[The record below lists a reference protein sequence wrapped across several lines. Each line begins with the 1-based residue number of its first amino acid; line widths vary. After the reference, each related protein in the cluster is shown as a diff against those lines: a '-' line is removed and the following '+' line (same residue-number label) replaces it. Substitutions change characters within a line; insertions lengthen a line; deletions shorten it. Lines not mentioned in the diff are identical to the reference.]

1 MMKLS
6 PIFCDGMILQ
16 RDVPVRIWGEADKPV
31 TVSLDFN
38 SAVFWP
44 TDGTFEITLPPH
56 KAGGPYT
63 MFVECGGVV
72 TKLHDIYYGD
82 VYLAGGQSNMGLTL
96 ADAPQELDKCENV
109 VRIFT
114 QDRKWE
120 CDKRPDTDMK
130 WVEICEKNANG
141 ISAAASHFAIEIANT
156 QNVPVGIVSCNQGA
170 SCIRTWISPE
180 TVEADPFFATKPKF
194 HDDATIFPFNGY
206 SDQYLERLV
215 KVAPYTL
222 KGVIWYQGESDAAES
237 IAPHYAYMFDLM
249 VKDWRRLFR
258 NDDLPF
264 ITVQL
269 TYHTVDR
276 PDDRWDILREQ
287 QLKASLEGHNIGMIA
302 IGDAGDLPDIH
313 PKDKKTVGL
322 RLARYARGMIYG
334 ENIVYRP
341 PVCTEAAI
349 DGTDVVL
356 TFSDVGEGL
365 YEKEP
370 LAFFVDDVNG
380 TEHKVDYEI
389 CRDKVRLMTDGI
401 SPIAVRFC
409 YDAESAVY
417 LYSSV
422 GLTAS
427 PFKINI

>member
-16 RDVPVRIWGEADKPV
+16 RDVPIRIWGEADKPV

-38 SAVFWP
+38 SSVFWP

-56 KAGGPYT
+56 TAGGPYT

-82 VYLAGGQSNMGLTL
+82 VFLAGGQSNMGLTL

-120 CDKRPDTDMK
+120 SDKRPDTDMK

-156 QNVPVGIVSCNQGA
+156 QNVPVGIISCNQGA
-170 SCIRTWISPE
+170 SCSRTWISPE
-180 TVEADPFFATKPKF
+180 TVEADPFFASKPKF

-287 QLKASLEGHNIGMIA
+287 QLKAALEGHNIGMIA

-334 ENIVYRP
+334 EDVTYRP
-341 PVCTEAAI
+341 PVCREASF
-349 DGTDVVL
+349 DGEKVTL
-356 TFSDVGEGL
+356 KFSDAGEGL
-365 YEKEP
+365 YETKKHRF
-370 LAFFVDDVNG
+370 LVVYDDGAEREVPYDICGDSVKLNCDG
-380 TEHKVDYEI
+380 KAPAEI
-389 CRDKVRLMTDGI
+389 CFCFDNE
-401 SPIAVRFC
+401 SPVF
-409 YDAESAVY
+409 

-422 GLTAS
+422 GLPVS
-427 PFKINI
+427 PFRIKL